1 MYQSITAYYAIRK
14 FFKTL
19 YLIKYISVRP
29 HTYHSVHEIHILQR
43 NVIFLPEYPLFTIFK
58 KRYLCFLFLYYIFA
72 YLAAID
78 VGSEKPTVAVFAFST
93 PPNDGAV
100 EVVAPPREN
109 PAATPKLA
117 GCVLDVVAD
126 AVRNFNAPPNKPE

>member
-1 MYQSITAYYAIRK
+1 MSHFTEK
-14 FFKTL
+14 C
-19 YLIKYISVRP
+19 
-29 HTYHSVHEIHILQR
+29 H
-43 NVIFLPEYPLFTIFK
+43 FLPECPLFTIFK

-72 YLAAID
+72 NLAAID

-93 PPNDGAV
+93 PPNDGAA
-100 EVVAPPREN
+100 EVVAPSREN

-126 AVRNFNAPPNKPE
+126 AGAVPNFNPPPNKPE